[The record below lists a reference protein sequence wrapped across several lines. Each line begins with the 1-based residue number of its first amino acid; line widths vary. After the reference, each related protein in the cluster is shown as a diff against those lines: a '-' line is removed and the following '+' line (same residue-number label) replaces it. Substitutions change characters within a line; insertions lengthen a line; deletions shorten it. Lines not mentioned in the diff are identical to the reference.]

1 MFKLNV
7 IATKNENKDK
17 SRQNICFSSKFSIFY
32 QVYVI
37 MNTIKINVM
46 SVILHEQ
53 IFCNK
58 AGIGNHLHSR
68 RLTDP
73 FIFPKTRQI

>member
-1 MFKLNV
+1 M
-7 IATKNENKDK
+7 
-17 SRQNICFSSKFSIFY
+17 FSSKFSIFY

-58 AGIGNHLHSR
+58 AGIGNHLHSCHP
-68 RLTDP
+68 TNP
-73 FIFPKTRQI
+73 IIFRKTRQISVGSSEKCQSEAQHIFQKL